1 VTAAPPPLRWALIGA
16 SDIAA
21 TQVLPALR
29 QLGHEAVAVVGSDGD
44 RAARYAAQHG
54 IARGT
59 SSAEEALGSGVDA
72 VYVST
77 TNERHAAGV
86 HAAVGAGCHVLCEK
100 PLATSLDQ
108 ARAMVDAAAGAGVVM
123 ATNHHLRN
131 APVHRTLR
139 TLVAD
144 GTLGRLLGVRV
155 GNTNLLS
162 ERLRGWRL
170 GTDAGAGVVLD
181 LTVHDADT
189 VRFVTGQEV
198 LEVAAVGMAQ
208 GLSAGGVDAVAVAGR
223 LSDDA
228 TLHLH
233 DADTVRFVTGQ
244 EVLEVAAVGM
254 AQGLSAGGVDAVA
267 VAGRL
272 SGDATLHLHDAFTTP
287 HARSTFEIFGT
298 EASALATDAMSQ
310 TPDGE
315 VVLRRDGQE
324 GVLVDV
330 GERENLYVRG
340 LRAFADAVAGRG
352 DPPCTGEDGV
362 RSLAVALAVMESL
375 TTGRRIRLG

>member
-1 VTAAPPPLRWALIGA
+1 MRWALIGA

-29 QLGHEAVAVVGSDGD
+29 QLGHEAVVVVGSDGE
-44 RAARYAAQHG
+44 RVTRYATRHG
-54 IARGT
+54 IGRGT
-59 SSAEEALGSGVDA
+59 TSVEEALGSGGRSDIDA

-131 APVHRTLR
+131 SPVIRTLR
-139 TLVAD
+139 GLVAD
-144 GTLGRLLGVRV
+144 GTLGRVLGVRV
-155 GNTNLLS
+155 AHTNLLP

-170 GTDAGAGVVLD
+170 GSEAGAGVVLD
-181 LTVHDADT
+181 LTVHDVDT
-189 VRFVTGQEV
+189 VRFVTGMEV

-208 GLSAGGVDAVAVAGR
+208 G
-223 LSDDA
+223 
-228 TLHLH
+228 
-233 DADTVRFVTGQ
+233 
-244 EVLEVAAVGM
+244 M
-254 AQGLSAGGVDAVA
+254 SAGGVDAVA

-272 SGDATLHLHDAFTTP
+272 SGDATVALHDAFTIP
-287 HARSTFEIFGT
+287 HARSAVEVFGT
-298 EASALATDAMSQ
+298 AASALATDAMSQ

-315 VVLRRDGQE
+315 VLLRRDDRE

-340 LRAFADAVAGRG
+340 LRAFADAVAGHG
-352 DPPCTGEDGV
+352 EPPCTGEDGV

-375 TTGRRIRLG
+375 TTGKRIRLV

>member
-1 VTAAPPPLRWALIGA
+1 MPDRDRPVTAPPPLRWALIGA

-21 TQVLPALR
+21 TQVLPAMR
-29 QLGHEAVAVVGSDGD
+29 QLGHEAVVVVASDAE
-44 RAARYAAQHG
+44 RAAGYAAQHG
-54 IARGT
+54 VGRGT
-59 SSAEEALGSGVDA
+59 GSVEDALGSSVDA

-108 ARAMVDAAAGAGVVM
+108 ATAMVDAAAGAGVVM

-139 TLVAD
+139 ALVAD
-144 GTLGRLLGVRV
+144 GALGRLLGVRV
-155 GNTNLLS
+155 ANTNLLS

-198 LEVAAVGMAQ
+198 AEVAAVGLAQ
-208 GLSAGGVDAVAVAGR
+208 GLSAV
-223 LSDDA
+223 
-228 TLHLH
+228 
-233 DADTVRFVTGQ
+233 
-244 EVLEVAAVGM
+244 
-254 AQGLSAGGVDAVA
+254 GVDAVA

-287 HARSTFEIFGT
+287 RAPSAFEVFGT
-298 EASALATDAMSQ
+298 EGSALATDAMSQ
-310 TPDGE
+310 TPDGD
-315 VVLRRDGQE
+315 VVLRRVGHDD
-324 GVLVDV
+324 LSVDV

-340 LRAFADAVAGRG
+340 LRAFADAAAGHG
-352 DPPCTGEDGV
+352 EPPCTGADGV
-362 RSLAVALAVMESL
+362 RALAVALAVMESL
-375 TTGRRIRLG
+375 TTGRRISLGISDDIA

>member
-1 VTAAPPPLRWALIGA
+1 MKWALIGA

-21 TQVLPALR
+21 TQILPALR
-29 QLGHEAVAVVGSDGD
+29 EVGHEAVVVVGSDGE
-44 RAARYAAQHG
+44 RTARYAARHG
-54 IARGT
+54 IGRGT
-59 SSAEEALGSGVDA
+59 TSIEEALSGVDA

-131 APVHRTLR
+131 SPVIRTLR
-139 TLVAD
+139 GLVAD
-144 GTLGRLLGVRV
+144 GTLGRVLGVRV
-155 GNTNLLS
+155 AHTSLLP

-170 GTDAGAGVVLD
+170 GSEAGAGVVLD
-181 LTVHDADT
+181 LTVHDVDT
-189 VRFVTGQEV
+189 VRFVTGAEV
-198 LEVAAVGMAQ
+198 LEVAAIGMAQ
-208 GLSAGGVDAVAVAGR
+208 GMS
-223 LSDDA
+223 
-228 TLHLH
+228 T
-233 DADTVRFVTGQ
+233 
-244 EVLEVAAVGM
+244 
-254 AQGLSAGGVDAVA
+254 GGVDAVA

-287 HARSTFEIFGT
+287 HARTAFEVFGT
-298 EASALATDAMSQ
+298 AGSALATDAMSP

-315 VVLRRDGQE
+315 VLLRRDDRE

-340 LRAFADAVAGRG
+340 LRAFADAVAGHG
-352 DPPCTGEDGV
+352 EPPCTGEDGV
-362 RSLAVALAVMESL
+362 RSLAVALAVAESL
-375 TTGRRIRLG
+375 LTGKRVSLGISGDIA

>member
-1 VTAAPPPLRWALIGA
+1 VKWALIGA

-21 TQVLPALR
+21 TQILPALR
-29 QLGHEAVAVVGSDGD
+29 EVGHEAVAVVGSDGE
-44 RAARYAAQHG
+44 RTARYAARHG
-54 IARGT
+54 IGRGT
-59 SSAEEALGSGVDA
+59 TSIEEALSGVDA

-131 APVHRTLR
+131 SPVIAALR
-139 TLVAD
+139 GLVAD
-144 GTLGRLLGVRV
+144 GTLGRVLGVRV
-155 GNTNLLS
+155 AHTSLLP

-170 GTDAGAGVVLD
+170 GSEAGAGVVLD
-181 LTVHDADT
+181 LTVHDVDT
-189 VRFVTGQEV
+189 VRFVTGAEV
-198 LEVAAVGMAQ
+198 LEVAAIGMAQ
-208 GLSAGGVDAVAVAGR
+208 GMS
-223 LSDDA
+223 
-228 TLHLH
+228 T
-233 DADTVRFVTGQ
+233 
-244 EVLEVAAVGM
+244 
-254 AQGLSAGGVDAVA
+254 GGVDAVA

-287 HARSTFEIFGT
+287 HARTAFEVFGT
-298 EASALATDAMSQ
+298 AGSALATDAMSP

-315 VVLRRDGQE
+315 VVLRRDDSD

-340 LRAFADAVAGRG
+340 LRAFADAVAGHG
-352 DPPCTGEDGV
+352 APPCTGEDGV
-362 RSLAVALAVMESL
+362 RSLAVALAVGESL
-375 TTGRRIRLG
+375 LTGRRVSLGISGDIA

>member
-1 VTAAPPPLRWALIGA
+1 MTAPPPLRWALIGA

-21 TQVLPALR
+21 TQVVPALR
-29 QLGHEAVAVVGSDGD
+29 RLGHEAVAVVGSDGE
-44 RAARYAAQHG
+44 RAARYATANG
-54 IARGT
+54 IGRGT
-59 SSAEEALGSGVDA
+59 SSVEEALGSGVDA

-100 PLATSLDQ
+100 PLAPSLDQ
-108 ARAMVDAAAGAGVVM
+108 ARSMVDAAAAAGVVM

-139 TLVAD
+139 KLVAD
-144 GTLGRLLGVRV
+144 GRLGRLLGVRV
-155 GNTNLLS
+155 ANTNLLS

-170 GTDAGAGVVLD
+170 GSEAGAGVVLD
-181 LTVHDADT
+181 LTVHDVDT
-189 VRFVTGQEV
+189 VRFVTGHEV
-198 LEVAAVGMAQ
+198 AEVAAIGVGQ
-208 GLSAGGVDAVAVAGR
+208 GLTAGGVDAVAVAGR
-223 LSDDA
+223 LTGDM

-233 DADTVRFVTGQ
+233 DAY
-244 EVLEVAAVGM
+244 
-254 AQGLSAGGVDAVA
+254 
-267 VAGRL
+267 
-272 SGDATLHLHDAFTTP
+272 TTP
-287 HARSTFEIFGT
+287 HARSAFEVFGT

-315 VVLRRDGQE
+315 VLLRRTGQE

-340 LRAFADAVAGRG
+340 IRAFAAAVAGDG
-352 DPPCTGEDGV
+352 EPPCTGADGV

-375 TTGRRIRLG
+375 TTGRRVSLGISDYVA

>member
-1 VTAAPPPLRWALIGA
+1 MRWALIGA

-29 QLGHEAVAVVGSDGD
+29 QLGHEAVVVVGSDAD
-44 RAARYAAQHG
+44 RVARYAIRNG
-54 IARGT
+54 VGRGT
-59 SSAEEALGSGVDA
+59 TSVEEALGSGGGSDIDA

-131 APVHRTLR
+131 SPVIRTLR
-139 TLVAD
+139 GLVAD
-144 GTLGRLLGVRV
+144 GRLGRVLGVRV
-155 GNTNLLS
+155 AHTNLLP

-170 GTDAGAGVVLD
+170 GSEAGAGVVLD
-181 LTVHDADT
+181 LTVHDVDT
-189 VRFVTGQEV
+189 VRFITGMEV
-198 LEVAAVGMAQ
+198 QEVAAIGVGQ

-223 LSDDA
+223 L
-228 TLHLH
+228 T
-233 DADTVRFVTGQ
+233 
-244 EVLEVAAVGM
+244 
-254 AQGLSAGGVDAVA
+254 
-267 VAGRL
+267 
-272 SGDATLHLHDAFTTP
+272 GDATVALHDAFTTP
-287 HARSTFEIFGT
+287 HAQSAVEVFGT
-298 EASALATDAMSQ
+298 AASALATDAMSQ

-315 VVLRRDGQE
+315 VLLRRDGRD
-324 GVLVDV
+324 GGLVDV

-340 LRAFADAVAGRG
+340 LRAFAEAVAGHG
-352 DPPCTGEDGV
+352 EPPCTGEDGV

-375 TTGRRIRLG
+375 ASGKRISLGITDGIA

>member
-1 VTAAPPPLRWALIGA
+1 VSERAGEAPPLRWALIGA

-29 QLGHEAVAVVGSDGD
+29 KLGHEAVAVVGSDGE
-44 RAARYAAQHG
+44 RAARYAAENG
-54 IARGT
+54 VGRGT
-59 SSAEEALGSGVDA
+59 SSVEEALGSGVDA

-100 PLATSLDQ
+100 PLAPSLDQ

-131 APVHRTLR
+131 SPVIRALR
-139 TLVAD
+139 ALVAD

-155 GNTNLLS
+155 AHTNLLP

-170 GTDAGAGVVLD
+170 GTEAGAGVVLD

-198 LEVAAVGMAQ
+198 AEVAAVGAAQ
-208 GLSAGGVDAVAVAGR
+208 GMSAGG
-223 LSDDA
+223 L
-228 TLHLH
+228 
-233 DADTVRFVTGQ
+233 
-244 EVLEVAAVGM
+244 
-254 AQGLSAGGVDAVA
+254 DAVA

-287 HARSTFEIFGT
+287 HARSAVELFGT
-298 EASALATDAMSQ
+298 AASALATDAMSQ
-310 TPDGE
+310 TPEGE

-340 LRAFADAVAGRG
+340 IRAFADAVAGNG
-352 DPPCTGEDGV
+352 EPPCTGEDGV
-362 RSLAVALAVMESL
+362 RSLAVALAVMDSL

>member
-1 VTAAPPPLRWALIGA
+1 MRWALIGA

-29 QLGHEAVAVVGSDGD
+29 QLGHEAVVVVGSDGE
-44 RAARYAAQHG
+44 RTARYAARHG
-54 IARGT
+54 IGRGT
-59 SSAEEALGSGVDA
+59 TSVEEALGAGVDA

-108 ARAMVDAAAGAGVVM
+108 ARAMVDAAAAAGVVM

-131 APVHRTLR
+131 SPVIRTLGG
-139 TLVAD
+139 LVAD
-144 GTLGRLLGVRV
+144 GTLGRVLGVRV
-155 GNTNLLS
+155 AHTNLLP

-170 GTDAGAGVVLD
+170 GSEAGAGVVLD
-181 LTVHDADT
+181 LTVHDVDT
-189 VRFVTGQEV
+189 VRFVSGMEV
-198 LEVAAVGMAQ
+198 LEVAAI
-208 GLSAGGVDAVAVAGR
+208 
-223 LSDDA
+223 
-228 TLHLH
+228 
-233 DADTVRFVTGQ
+233 
-244 EVLEVAAVGM
+244 GM

-272 SGDATLHLHDAFTTP
+272 SGSGSDSDEINATLHLHDAFTTP
-287 HARSTFEIFGT
+287 HARSAVEVFGT
-298 EASALATDAMSQ
+298 AASALATDAMSQ

-315 VVLRRDGQE
+315 VILRRDDRE

-340 LRAFADAVAGRG
+340 LRAFADAVAGARRPPLYGRG
-352 DPPCTGEDGV
+352 
-362 RSLAVALAVMESL
+362 RRALAG
-375 TTGRRIRLG
+375 GRARRHGVADERQTDFAWDIRRYRVVSHASPMKEMS

>member
-1 VTAAPPPLRWALIGA
+1 MRWALIGA

-29 QLGHEAVAVVGSDGD
+29 ELGHEAVVVVGSDGE
-44 RAARYAAQHG
+44 RVARYAARHG
-54 IARGT
+54 VGRGT
-59 SSAEEALGSGVDA
+59 TSVEEALGAGGRNKIDA

-86 HAAVGAGCHVLCEK
+86 HAAVDAGCPVLCEK
-100 PLATSLDQ
+100 PLATTLNQ
-108 ARAMVDAAAGAGVVM
+108 ARAMVNAAAGAGVVM

-131 APVHRTLR
+131 SPVLRTLR
-139 TLVAD
+139 SLVAD
-144 GTLGRLLGVRV
+144 GALGRVLGVRV
-155 GNTNLLS
+155 ANTNLLS

-170 GTDAGAGVVLD
+170 GTAAGAGVVLD

-189 VRFVTGQEV
+189 VRFVTG
-198 LEVAAVGMAQ
+198 A
-208 GLSAGGVDAVAVAGR
+208 
-223 LSDDA
+223 
-228 TLHLH
+228 
-233 DADTVRFVTGQ
+233 

-272 SGDATLHLHDAFTTP
+272 SGEATVALHDAFTDP
-287 HARSTFEIFGT
+287 HARSAVEVFGT
-298 EASALATDAMSQ
+298 EASALATEAMSQ

-315 VVLRRDGQE
+315 VVLRRDDRE
-324 GVLVDV
+324 AVLVDV

-340 LRAFADAVAGRG
+340 LRAFADAVAGHG

-375 TTGRRIRLG
+375 TSGKRISLGITNDIA

>member
-1 VTAAPPPLRWALIGA
+1 MRWALIGA

-29 QLGHEAVAVVGSDGD
+29 QLGHEPVVVVGSDAE
-44 RAARYAAQHG
+44 RTARYATRNG
-54 IARGT
+54 VGYGT
-59 SSAEEALGSGVDA
+59 TSIEEALGAGRNPVDA

-131 APVHRTLR
+131 SPVIRTLR
-139 TLVAD
+139 GLVAD
-144 GTLGRLLGVRV
+144 GALGRVVGVRV
-155 GNTNLLS
+155 AHTSLLP

-170 GTDAGAGVVLD
+170 GSEAGAGVVLD
-181 LTVHDADT
+181 LTVHDVDT
-189 VRFVTGQEV
+189 VRFVTGAEV
-198 LEVAAVGMAQ
+198 LEVAAIGMAQ
-208 GLSAGGVDAVAVAGR
+208 GMS
-223 LSDDA
+223 
-228 TLHLH
+228 T
-233 DADTVRFVTGQ
+233 
-244 EVLEVAAVGM
+244 
-254 AQGLSAGGVDAVA
+254 GGVDAVA

-287 HARSTFEIFGT
+287 HARTAFEVFGT
-298 EASALATDAMSQ
+298 AGSALATDAMSQ

-315 VVLRRDGQE
+315 VVLRRDDRE

-340 LRAFADAVAGRG
+340 LRAFADAVAGHG
-352 DPPCTGEDGV
+352 APPCTGEDGV
-362 RSLAVALAVMESL
+362 RSLAVALAVGESL
-375 TTGRRIRLG
+375 LTGRRVSLGISGDIA

>member
-1 VTAAPPPLRWALIGA
+1 VKWALVGA

-29 QLGHEAVAVVGSDGD
+29 HLGHEPVVVVGSDGE
-44 RAARYAAQHG
+44 RTARYATRIG
-54 IARGT
+54 VGYGT
-59 SSAEEALGSGVDA
+59 TSIEEALVGVDA

-131 APVHRTLR
+131 SPVIIALR
-139 TLVAD
+139 GLVAD
-144 GTLGRLLGVRV
+144 GALGRVLGVRV
-155 GNTNLLS
+155 AHTSLLP

-170 GTDAGAGVVLD
+170 GSEAGAGVVLD
-181 LTVHDADT
+181 LTVHDVDT
-189 VRFVTGQEV
+189 VRFVTGAEV

-208 GLSAGGVDAVAVAGR
+208 GMS
-223 LSDDA
+223 
-228 TLHLH
+228 T
-233 DADTVRFVTGQ
+233 
-244 EVLEVAAVGM
+244 
-254 AQGLSAGGVDAVA
+254 GGVDAVA

-272 SGDATLHLHDAFTTP
+272 SGDATVALHDAFTTP
-287 HARSTFEIFGT
+287 HARTAFEVFGT
-298 EASALATDAMSQ
+298 AGSALATDAMSP

-315 VVLRRDGQE
+315 VVLRRDDAD

-340 LRAFADAVAGRG
+340 LRAFADAVAGHG
-352 DPPCTGEDGV
+352 APPCTGEDGV
-362 RSLAVALAVMESL
+362 RSLAVALAVAESL
-375 TTGRRIRLG
+375 LTGRRVSLGISGDIA